1 MKSSLSVSLCTVQL
15 LIKIMQT
22 QERTKNLNKKKKKKI
37 VPVEEEEEACLIWFA
52 GEEI

>member
-1 MKSSLSVSLCTVQL
+1 
-15 LIKIMQT
+15 MQT